1 VNVARGVTSNAH
13 FEEAPLMRIDRSR
26 FFILTTALA
35 AASGCTVI
43 NNEQAADGGGTDS
56 GTTADSGTGDATL
69 GDSSSDT
76 APSETS
82 SETSSE
88 VSSETSSDGG
98 SDADAACTDDV
109 PAPSDCASILTG
121 TGCHDATL
129 PTPADN
135 SCGNWVADLKPRE
148 AKAAQDCL
156 VAKMTAAAD
165 PDAGE
170 AGIGPTCEGIDWSN
184 CALDALATSCT
195 DDTAAVY
202 CEGILTACAALSADA
217 AADAP
222 TTPPTTLTD
231 CTTLAAGL
239 TDAGRTAI
247 QTCVMEG
254 GCAVPLRDC
263 IKAL

>member
-1 VNVARGVTSNAH
+1 
-13 FEEAPLMRIDRSR
+13 MRIDRSR
-26 FFILTTALA
+26 FFIFTTALA

-43 NNEQAADGGGTDS
+43 NEQNADGGGATDT
-56 GTTADSGTGDATL
+56 GTAVDSGTGDATL
-69 GDSSSDT
+69 DSGTGSDT

-88 VSSETSSDGG
+88 ASTDAST
-98 SDADAACTDDV
+98 DADAACTDDV

-121 TGCHDATL
+121 TGCHDPSI
-129 PTPADN
+129 PTAADT
-135 SCGNWVADLKPRE
+135 SCGHWVADLKPRE

-184 CALDALATSCT
+184 CAADALATSCT

-202 CEGILTACAALSADA
+202 CEGILTACAALASDA

-239 TDAGRTAI
+239 TDTGRTAI

-263 IKAL
+263 IAGL

>member
-1 VNVARGVTSNAH
+1 
-13 FEEAPLMRIDRSR
+13 MRIDRSR

-43 NNEQAADGGGTDS
+43 NEQSADSGAATDS
-56 GTTADSGTGDATL
+56 GTTTDSGGGDATL
-69 GDSSSDT
+69 DSGTDT
-76 APSETS
+76 APGETS

-88 VSSETSSDGG
+88 AGDT
-98 SDADAACTDDV
+98 SDASTDGDGATCTDDV
-109 PAPSDCASILTG
+109 PAPSDCATILTG
-121 TGCHDATL
+121 TGCHDTTGTL

-156 VAKMTAAAD
+156 TAAMNAAAD
-165 PDAGE
+165 PD

-184 CALDALATSCT
+184 CALDALGTSCT

-202 CEGILTACAALSADA
+202 CEGILTACAAVATDA
-217 AADAP
+217 GDASG
-222 TTPPTTLTD
+222 TPPTTLTD

-263 IKAL
+263 IKGL